1 MKWYENKNRVCLYVE
16 SKDYDMFSSARGY
29 HSQLN
34 TCLASVPS
42 ITLSV
47 VGTTDLPTTCVV
59 MIVLS
64 LGATNSNPCVRL
76 LREMRQPFTLSN
88 HPTYALSV
96 PGLN

>member
-1 MKWYENKNRVCLYVE
+1 MKWYENKNRVCFYVE
-16 SKDYDMFSSARGY
+16 SKDYGMFSSARGY